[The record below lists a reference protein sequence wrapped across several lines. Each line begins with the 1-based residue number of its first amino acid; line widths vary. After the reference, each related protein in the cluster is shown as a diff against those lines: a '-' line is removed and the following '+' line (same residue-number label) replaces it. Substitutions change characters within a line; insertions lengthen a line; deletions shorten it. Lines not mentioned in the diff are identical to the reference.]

1 MGVSIK
7 INLVFFFIELDT
19 SFISDVSTQSTS
31 ILKLEYILS
40 IIIVISFL
48 ISSDVEIGRYQLT
61 VSMAISQKGKVYV
74 IETVL
79 DTKTGKIV
87 DRKKISL
94 STYQKVKTND

>member
-1 MGVSIK
+1 MK
-7 INLVFFFIELDT
+7 RFL
-19 SFISDVSTQSTS
+19 IS
-31 ILKLEYILS
+31 LFL
-40 IIIVISFL
+40 ISFL